1 MTDTRLSSS
10 AVNSGTAVL
19 LGGTDIT
26 FAWKNNINSP
36 VLPGKTSSADSIS
49 QVDYVGRENPIV
61 SIQGVFNEK
70 NLVTNGMSVSLW
82 RDFAK
87 LTTSCTIYDDIFF
100 TSGQAISLE
109 SMNMAR
115 QPKEGDYY
123 SGATRTKGS
132 MVKYNIKGVLTD

>member
-10 AVNSGTAVL
+10 AVNLGTAVL
-19 LGGTDIT
+19 LGGTDFT

-36 VLPGKTSSADSIS
+36 VLPGKTTTSDSIS
-49 QVDYVGRENPIV
+49 EVDYVGRENPIV
-61 SIQGVFNEK
+61 TIRGVFDEK
-70 NLVTNGMSVSLW
+70 NLVSNGMSVSLW

-100 TSGQAISLE
+100 TSGQSISLE
-109 SMNMAR
+109 SMNMSR
-115 QPKEGDYY
+115 QPKDGDYY

-132 MVKYNIKGVLTD
+132 LVKYSIKAVLTD